1 MTGLGKGLL
10 PGNPTRHLAFK
21 FLMFVIPMV
30 TLFTAG
36 ISALLVKEVY
46 TELTAELQNRAQHLT
61 KSTATALAE
70 PLWSLNTVTIQSI
83 INSLSEYEE
92 ISCAEVTETA
102 TDSVY
107 AWPRPGCSEVATSDR
122 LTQDVSYAG
131 QKVGHLE
138 VLFRREPVTQTI
150 RTDILTGVSMFV
162 GLVLVTVV
170 TALAAHRI
178 IIGQPLQRLLSSIRS
193 GNVRVDWRSNDEIGE
208 VVEAYNDMI
217 ARVDART
224 ADLEGARRQAEAA
237 SQAKS
242 EFLAMMSHEIR
253 TPMNGILGMTRLLL
267 DSPLD
272 DGQREHLTTVLSSG
286 EALMT
291 VLNDIL
297 DFSKL
302 EAGSLEFVEE
312 NFALP
317 LLIEGVASLMRAR
330 AEEKGIALR
339 TTISALAPNYLRGD
353 PVRLRQ
359 VLLNLLGN
367 AIKFTER
374 GGVDLR
380 VDVERQMAGESRAT
394 AITMRFTV
402 NDTGIGISE
411 DAKSHLFRSFSQADS
426 SISRRFGGTGLGLAI
441 CKKIIELQGG
451 LIGCDSQAGKGS
463 SFWFVLGFDIGSRPQ
478 EAQFPPISPIPAPPA
493 IRPMNILLA
502 EDSPVNQRVVVG
514 ILSKRGHRV
523 TVARD
528 GRVAVDSAARGNF
541 DLILMD
547 MHMPEMDG
555 LEATRRIRALPS
567 SAAQVPI
574 VALTAAAFREHR
586 QACLDAGMVDV
597 LNKPFQ
603 PEHLITLVER
613 FSTGKNAA
621 GTVHTLQ
628 PLAANA
634 VTNAQDSP
642 PHGAAARSPG
652 SAESQETLS
661 AAPMTPAPAD
671 VAEDSLPMMDPQ
683 LFTSLRDQLGDDAVL
698 GIVNEYESSSANLLK
713 MLQDG
718 MLDAKSRREAAHS
731 LKGASGVLGL
741 VRLHRHCQGIELAL
755 RDNRTQEAS
764 NQIVTLPGML
774 AEGILEMR
782 QILTPV

>member
-1 MTGLGKGLL
+1 MSGLGKSLL
-10 PGNPTRHLAFK
+10 LGNPTKHLAFK
-21 FLMFVIPMV
+21 FLLFVIPMV

-46 TELTAELQNRAQHLT
+46 TELTAELQTRAQHLT

-107 AWPRPGCSEVATSDR
+107 AWPRPGCSEVATPDR
-122 LTQDVSYAG
+122 LTEDVSYAG

-150 RTDILTGVSMFV
+150 RADILTGVSMFV

-178 IIGQPLQRLLSSIRS
+178 IIGQPLQKLLSSIRA
-193 GNVRVDWRSNDEIGE
+193 GNRKVGWRSQDEIGE
-208 VVEAYNDMI
+208 VILAYNDMI
-217 ARVDART
+217 ARIDART
-224 ADLEGARRQAEAA
+224 EELEGARHQAEAA

-272 DGQREHLTTVLSSG
+272 DGQRDHLQTVLGSG

-302 EAGSLEFVEE
+302 EAGSLEFVQE
-312 NFALP
+312 NFPLP
-317 LLIEGVASLMRAR
+317 VLVEGVLSLMRSR
-330 AEEKGIALR
+330 AEEKGISLR
-339 TTISALAPNYLRGD
+339 STISALATNYLKGD
-353 PVRLRQ
+353 PIRLRQ

-380 VDVERQMAGESRAT
+380 IDVERQHAGAETRAT

-402 NDTGIGISE
+402 SDSGIGITE
-411 DAKSHLFRSFSQADS
+411 EAKSHLFRSFSQADS

-451 LIGCDSQAGKGS
+451 LIGCESQPGKGS
-463 SFWFVLGFDIGSRPQ
+463 SFWFVLGFDIGSRAQ
-478 EAQFPPISPIPAPPA
+478 ETSASAAASSARAVFEAPAP
-493 IRPMNILLA
+493 RPMSILLA

-528 GRVAVDSAARGNF
+528 GRVAVDTAARGHF
-541 DLILMD
+541 DLVLMD

-586 QACLDAGMVDV
+586 QACLDAGMIDV

-603 PEHLITLVER
+603 PEHLISVVER
-613 FSTGKNAA
+613 F
-621 GTVHTLQ
+621 
-628 PLAANA
+628 AANGNGGISLPP
-634 VTNAQDSP
+634 VPSSP
-642 PHGAAARSPG
+642 PPPLPPS
-652 SAESQETLS
+652 STE
-661 AAPMTPAPAD
+661 PAGMLD
-671 VAEDSLPMMDPQ
+671 QQ
-683 LFTSLRDQLGDDAVL
+683 LYSSLRAQLGDEVVE
-698 GIVNEYESSSANLLK
+698 GIVGEYESSSANLLA
-713 MLQDG
+713 LLRDLS
-718 MLDAKSRREAAHS
+718 LDAKSRREAAHS

-741 VRLHRHCQGIELAL
+741 IRLHSLCQGIELAL
-755 RDNRTQEAS
+755 RDGLIDRADGL
-764 NQIVTLPGML
+764 IAGLPDLVT
-774 AEGILEMR
+774 EGVALMRGLLEDDHD
-782 QILTPV
+782 